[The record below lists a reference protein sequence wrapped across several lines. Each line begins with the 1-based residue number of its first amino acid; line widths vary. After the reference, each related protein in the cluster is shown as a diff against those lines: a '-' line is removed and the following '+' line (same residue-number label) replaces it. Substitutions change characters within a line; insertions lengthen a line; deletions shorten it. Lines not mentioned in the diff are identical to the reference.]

1 MTEKTFTLAEEGTN
15 KKFKLLMSCNSSS
28 IDFNLESVEDP
39 KEKYQPSK
47 KKIKFTNNSIVQ
59 KKLLI

>member
-15 KKFKLLMSCNSSS
+15 KKFKLVMSCNSSS

-39 KEKYQPSK
+39 KEKYELKNLTLPTFQK
-47 KKIKFTNNSIVQ
+47 KK
-59 KKLLI
+59 